1 MGLVENLTSIKSQ
14 ITSLITYANTTTGKS
29 DTTIGDAIDSLVDGY
44 GGGGGNPE
52 IVEELCTL
60 TTDTS
65 LMDLI
70 NGSLFDIKPK
80 YPFGLVT
87 IYATGTASPIRS
99 TGSGSSLITV
109 NIFKARSDLS
119 VEQNAAYH
127 MMTTNRSGQHSNDNA
142 RKYQM
147 LSGPAMTP
155 EAFVINND
163 GVLQLTLTST
173 SNYYFAPGKVYAA
186 HTSQHPFRP
195 IPPE

>member
-1 MGLVENLTSIKSQ
+1 MGLIENLTSIKSQ

-29 DTTIGDAIDSLVDGY
+29 DTTIGDAVDSLVAGY

-87 IYATGTASPIRS
+87 IYATGTTSPTRD
-99 TGSGSSLITV
+99 SGDSLITL
-109 NIFKARSDLS
+109 NIYKSRSDFS
-119 VEQNAAYH
+119 IEQNNVYQ
-127 MMTTNRSGQHSNDNA
+127 MMISNRTGQYSNDNS
-142 RKYQM
+142 RK
-147 LSGPAMTP
+147 S
-155 EAFVINND
+155 AFQYAPTLTTSAFDLDVD
-163 GVLQLTLTST
+163 GILRTTLTST
-173 SNYYFAPGKVYAA
+173 KNYYFAPGKVYAA
-186 HTSQHPFRP
+186 HTALHPFRP
-195 IPPE
+195 VPPE